1 MSDYTF
7 TFNKYLVHNDTH
19 LEYLLLYRKADGS
32 TGWDRGTIKPE
43 VFEDPK
49 DNIHLVL
56 NYKPQFV
63 KDNWLHIEIA
73 VPNRNA
79 FGRIVPGYIQD
90 TVFFTATRSEPCVA
104 TTSTTSLPSAGIS
117 SV

>member
-7 TFNKYLVHNDTH
+7 TFNKYLLHNDTH
-19 LEYLLLYRKADGS
+19 FEYLLLYRKSDGS

-43 VFEDPK
+43 VHENPE

-56 NYKPQFV
+56 DHKPQYV
-63 KDNWLHIEIA
+63 RENWLRIEIA

-79 FGRIVPGYIQD
+79 YGRIEPGYICD
-90 TVFFTATRSEPCVA
+90 TVFFTATRSEPCIA
-104 TTSTTSLPSAGIS
+104 TASTTSLPSAAIS